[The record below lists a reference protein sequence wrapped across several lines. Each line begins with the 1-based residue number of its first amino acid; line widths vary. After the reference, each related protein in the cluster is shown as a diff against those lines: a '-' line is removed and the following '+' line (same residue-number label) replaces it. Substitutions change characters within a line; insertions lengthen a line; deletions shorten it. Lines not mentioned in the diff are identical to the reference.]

1 MPRGSVCPA
10 CGQSLYCSVR
20 DHYASHPQC
29 AEAARRVPAPRSIP
43 ALFSVGALEEGVSRD
58 LLDLR
63 FEHGLLD
70 SDIDRIKRCVLRWF
84 ELAADVSAYN
94 VAAALSQPFE
104 SVRLLLHTE
113 IFAGME
119 SQKSEMS
126 LARKNVP
133 YLNPRVIY
141 PGTEREPIVSFSMAE
156 LLARKLQH
164 EPHFRKA
171 VVTLS
176 EHLKTGTKW
185 QTASTDPVGDTLD
198 GVAARYHP
206 HIHRPAEED
215 EAADLRI
222 PIILNADDIEVCN
235 PLGTARNDHKQ
246 CGCQVAIL
254 ALPMSERFKTHNIL
268 LPVMARASVYK
279 AHGMSRVLAGVDRD
293 SGKLYDEPNFASDM
307 RDLDKGVWITVPDDE
322 HGGFREVRLRSWVLV
337 NSADYPA
344 AASMLPF
351 MESVS
356 AHVFCRGCNFN
367 STAPMAGRPFSFM
380 RAPDSLAPAAECQR
394 WELRDWSRLRA
405 NLQRWRAARAELRRG
420 QKRAAAPEPSPGA
433 GTPAHAGTVAS
444 GARVRI
450 VGGAH
455 SNATGI
461 VISLNHGWH
470 KVRLSGAG
478 AVEVNVRCSQLAL
491 QGEAEAVSYTHL
503 TLPTI
508 CSV

>member
-293 SGKLYDEPNFASDM
+293 SGKLYDEPTFASDM
-307 RDLDKGVWITVPDDE
+307 RALDQGVWITIPDDKRGE
-322 HGGFREVRLRSWVLV
+322 ARGVPRGPPAVL
-337 NSADYPA
+337 
-344 AASMLPF
+344 
-351 MESVS
+351 
-356 AHVFCRGCNFN
+356 
-367 STAPMAGRPFSFM
+367 
-380 RAPDSLAPAAECQR
+380 
-394 WELRDWSRLRA
+394 
-405 NLQRWRAARAELRRG
+405 
-420 QKRAAAPEPSPGA
+420 
-433 GTPAHAGTVAS
+433 
-444 GARVRI
+444 GAREQR
-450 VGGAH
+450 
-455 SNATGI
+455 
-461 VISLNHGWH
+461 
-470 KVRLSGAG
+470 RLPCS
-478 AVEVNVRCSQLAL
+478 SQLASLHGVGVGTRLLPRMQL
-491 QGEAEAVSYTHL
+491 QQHCADGRPAVFIYARARLARTCCGVPEMGAARLVPPPRQAPKVARSSRRVAAGAEARSGA
-503 TLPTI
+503 
-508 CSV
+508 